1 MIFMSI
7 TSYII
12 NVFNNF
18 VPSKTIIF
26 KDKDPPWM
34 NNKIKQLCQNKAKI
48 YVKRGRTNVVTKFS
62 ANLILDAKTR
72 YHSCLGNKLNNPQ
85 LGPKAYWSILNK
97 FLDKKKIPL
106 IPLLFNNSFIT
117 NTSLFNYFFAQQYT
131 LIKISSMLLSLFE
144 YKTNI
149 RIDTVTFSEHNIL
162 SIIRS
167 LNQNKAHGWDNVS
180 TRMIKI
186 CDIHISGRRQI
197 FFLCIKKIVKI

>member
-18 VPSKTIIF
+18 VPSKTKIF

-106 IPLLFNNSFIT
+106 IPPLLFNNSFIT

-131 LIKISSMLLSLFE
+131 LIQISTMLLSLFE

-197 FFLCIKKIVKI
+197 FSCA